1 MNATRVSLTRRYR
14 FSASHRLH
22 ASELSLAENA
32 RLYGKCNNPYGHGH
46 DYVLSVTVAGEVDP
60 VSGVVVPLRDLD
72 ELVESKV
79 VKLFNHRN
87 INLDVPQ
94 FRDLVPTTEN
104 LAAVIAGLIETEWRD
119 VFGGFGARLDRIHI
133 QETDRNGFELV
144 LGEAAE
150 RKPKAR
156 FSEGVHA

>member
-1 MNATRVSLTRRYR
+1 MNAPKVRLTRRYR

-22 ASELSLAENA
+22 ARELSQAENA

-46 DYVLSVTVAGEVDP
+46 DYVLAVTVVGDVDP
-60 VSGVVVPLRDLD
+60 VSGVLVPIRKLD

-79 VKLFNHRN
+79 IKLFNNRN
-87 INLDVPQ
+87 INMDVPH
-94 FRDLVPTTEN
+94 FKDVVPTTEN
-104 LAAVIAGLIETEWRD
+104 LAAVIAGLIQAGWRD
-119 VFGGFGARLDRIHI
+119 LFGGFGAQLDRIHI
-133 QETDRNGFELV
+133 QETDRNGFEVV

-156 FSEGVHA
+156 LSEVHA